1 MGDKRTEE
9 LRTQYEEAVVALF
22 MDEYAQEHGKQLLAE
37 FEEAQKN
44 GAIPKISDE
53 LDRKCR
59 DQIQKHFRQRRRLQ
73 RRKQLIRRVGQ
84 IAASLLLVIGLSATL
99 IVSVDAFRE
108 PVLNFFLEQ
117 QKHSSTIGFDNHGNE
132 IPGTQEQG
140 DPNEKIT
147 PLSGLLPGDYKLEQ
161 YYKKNNGTFYVYYK
175 NSDQASVVLQTIRSE
190 ALIGYDSENA
200 EVKPIKILSYEGILI
215 EKNGYTLIW
224 YNTAQQRTYQFAAS
238 KLMLDEVWQIAEEI
252 VINCGEVE

>member
-84 IAASLLLVIGLSATL
+84 IAASLLLVI
-99 IVSVDAFRE
+99 
-108 PVLNFFLEQ
+108 VL
-117 QKHSSTIGFDNHGNE
+117 
-132 IPGTQEQG
+132 P
-140 DPNEKIT
+140 
-147 PLSGLLPGDYKLEQ
+147 
-161 YYKKNNGTFYVYYK
+161 
-175 NSDQASVVLQTIRSE
+175 
-190 ALIGYDSENA
+190 
-200 EVKPIKILSYEGILI
+200 
-215 EKNGYTLIW
+215 
-224 YNTAQQRTYQFAAS
+224 
-238 KLMLDEVWQIAEEI
+238 
-252 VINCGEVE
+252 